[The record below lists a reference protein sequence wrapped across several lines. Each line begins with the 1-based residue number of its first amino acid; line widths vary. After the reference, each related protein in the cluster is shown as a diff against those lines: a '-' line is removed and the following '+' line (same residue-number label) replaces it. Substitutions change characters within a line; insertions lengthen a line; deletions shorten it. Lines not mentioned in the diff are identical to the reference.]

1 MLSLDKIT
9 PKKIFYLLPAK
20 TNKKMKK
27 IFTISI
33 VSLFICCANKTLNNT
48 ELPEPIETAKGVM
61 PKIPKLSD
69 QSEAPEVETNK
80 TIMRFV
86 GEGDIDTL
94 FFSKVLSVE
103 NYKNGK
109 KHGLFIYYKEDGSID
124 RIEKYRNEELVK

>member
-33 VSLFICCANKTLNNT
+33 VSLFICCVNKALNNT
-48 ELPEPIETAKGVM
+48 ELSEPIETAKGV
-61 PKIPKLSD
+61 IPN